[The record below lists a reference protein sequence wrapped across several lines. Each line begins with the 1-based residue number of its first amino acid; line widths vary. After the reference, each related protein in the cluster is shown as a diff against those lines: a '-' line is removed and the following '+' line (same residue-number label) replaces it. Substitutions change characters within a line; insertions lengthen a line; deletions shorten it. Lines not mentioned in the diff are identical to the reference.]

1 MGVNALDTTESLTE
15 SDARDQRVLD
25 VTKVN
30 TNLVPHL
37 RVTEVL
43 DVTKVHTNLVPHLKV
58 TEVLDVTKIQSLR
71 VALYQRV
78 LDVTKIHTT
87 ESLT

>member
-43 DVTKVHTNLVPHLKV
+43 DVTK
-58 TEVLDVTKIQSLR
+58 IQSLR

>member
-1 MGVNALDTTESLTE
+1 M
-15 SDARDQRVLD
+15 LD
-25 VTKVN
+25 VTKVH

-43 DVTKVHTNLVPHLKV
+43 DVTKIQSLRVALYQR
-58 TEVLDVTKIQSLR
+58 VLDVTKIQSLR